1 MFRLKAMTFSAS
13 TLFRATALA
22 LTAGLSLAACSST
35 DEPPESN
42 GQTHELDTPEAPEAT
57 EQETALAETLEED
70 FDADSALTME
80 EQWPDIYAMAS
91 ALAGTEDPDLCQ
103 QAGAAQYDLLIDTQP
118 ANVRAT
124 IADDALLD
132 EQASGETVTVFYA
145 NDDVTP
151 QELQEAH
158 ENTDTACVEEY
169 ESAIDHDTTQDTV
182 GDHDVEVHTW
192 QVIASEQLTGRMIDV
207 VSDELFIRYAAAYPP
222 QLAEDDL
229 PDDAATEFNDQ
240 ATERALAVF
249 EAAAAQ

>member
-1 MFRLKAMTFSAS
+1 
-13 TLFRATALA
+13 
-22 LTAGLSLAACSST
+22 
-35 DEPPESN
+35 
-42 GQTHELDTPEAPEAT
+42 
-57 EQETALAETLEED
+57 
-70 FDADSALTME
+70 
-80 EQWPDIYAMAS
+80 
-91 ALAGTEDPDLCQ
+91 
-103 QAGAAQYDLLIDTQP
+103 
-118 ANVRAT
+118 
-124 IADDALLD
+124 DDALLD

-249 EAAAAQ
+249 EAAAAQSDQLSQAFTSSQARQRYDVHVTQTPYVPSGSEVVQSLPWKWNVQ